1 MYGLTRD
8 FVRNG
13 GAFMTLEK
21 ENGLRMQELSRVQLG
36 MLSSN
41 RIPRILPVHTREI
54 DQNVTLQ
61 YDISGYKML
70 SQMLRSGQIALPVL
84 YNLLFQLVDVLEE
97 CRQYMLEPQN
107 LWIHEEYIFIQ
118 GSMEQGELGLI
129 YVPMMDVRQKDHT
142 PLLFR
147 DLVIRLMAYVQELQ
161 GEGIQRVLQ
170 LCDDE
175 RWDIRQLR
183 ELLLELCT
191 GSATHSGIGAA
202 ALTESRN
209 EFSYGLNKSNVL
221 ELQAQRQPWMRENA
235 DITEDANHPNL
246 RSKSF
251 LHRRAAEPPLSN
263 NSISDSN
270 SMKEKQNASQIQQ
283 PSFDVDWQENT
294 KEKQSGS
301 TSGSSRTTYIW
312 LGCMVSIALVWRFI
326 YMEQR
331 GQNEMILSSS
341 LSVGLAAAAC
351 WMWKRK
357 ADSHSESG
365 IHKWF
370 PVPGL
375 GRRKNQQSRHEEGVC
390 QESWRWNAPEKSGEA
405 AKLHLDFSG
414 ASSEAEASTSS
425 RLRNVHAGVETAMS
439 ADIPA
444 GNMRDTLS
452 VQEYKART
460 AAGTRTGINAIEN
473 AGVSETSEWN
483 RTTAAADATVNLQQL
498 TASGAERNSADSSV
512 YYLER
517 ISKEGARS
525 ERVDVKGA
533 SFIIGRASD
542 MVQCVDNSNGVSRA
556 HVELSRSQSGGY
568 VIKDLGSVN
577 GTMLQGN
584 LLAPYKEYPLADGDT
599 FILAESVYVYRMAG

>member
-84 YNLLFQLVDVLEE
+84 YNLLFQLADALEE

-107 LWIHEEYIFIQ
+107 LWLHEEYIFIQ

-129 YVPMMDVRQKDHT
+129 YVPMMEARQEDQT

-170 LCDDE
+170 LCDDG
-175 RWDIRQLR
+175 RWNIRQLR
-183 ELLLELCT
+183 ELMLELCT
-191 GSATHSGIGAA
+191 GSATGSGIGAA
-202 ALTESRN
+202 ALMESRN
-209 EFSYGLNKSNVL
+209 EFSYGLNQPDAF
-221 ELQAQRQPWMRENA
+221 ELQAQRQPRMRENA
-235 DITEDANHPNL
+235 EVAEDANPNL
-246 RSKSF
+246 RSMSF
-251 LHRRAAEPPLSN
+251 LHRRAAEPLVSN
-263 NSISDSN
+263 NSIPDSN
-270 SMKEKQNASQIQQ
+270 ASKEKHNASQIQQ
-283 PSFDVDWQENT
+283 PSFAVDWQENT

-312 LGCMVSIALVWRFI
+312 LGCMVSVALVWRFI
-326 YMEQR
+326 YMEQP
-331 GQNEMILSSS
+331 GQYEMILSSS

-357 ADSHSESG
+357 AGSHSESG
-365 IHKWF
+365 IHKSF

-375 GRRKNQQSRHEEGVC
+375 GRRKNQQSRHEKGMY

-405 AKLHLDFSG
+405 AKQHLDLSSAGSDGG
-414 ASSEAEASTSS
+414 ASPSS
-425 RLRNVHAGVETAMS
+425 GQRHVHAGDETAMP

-444 GNMRDTLS
+444 GNKRDTLS

-460 AAGTRTGINAIEN
+460 ASGTRTGINAIEN
-473 AGVSETSEWN
+473 AGVSETSERN
-483 RTTAAADATVNLQQL
+483 PTNAAADATVNLQQL
-498 TASGAERNSADSSV
+498 TASGAERNSEDVSL

-517 ISKEGARS
+517 MSKESARN

-542 MVQCVDNSNGVSRA
+542 MVQCVDNSSGVSRA